1 MNILQELEN
10 YINEFNEDN
19 NENNSIDTIRI
30 DFSKQHKKKSLEQ
43 LGRWKKI
50 NKNDKRIM
58 DKLKRRLTADEVT
71 SAYQL
76 ENHNIYYYNS
86 NKDKP
91 KYRIATLVMFGL
103 FQYHKAP
110 PPVEMVNSILS
121 IMQSSIKRGR
131 NLLNIDICYDMK
143 TRPDIATLKQ
153 FYYLTDFKKQGNT
166 FYINDTNILSM
177 DRICIYNK
185 ALKNKLDGN
194 LYRIEATITI
204 ANYNCLAL
212 PINEFIDIINL
223 ANGSYLVHNSDKLK
237 LHFKG

>member
-10 YINEFNEDN
+10 YINEFNQDN

-58 DKLKRRLTADEVT
+58 DKLKRRLAVDEVT

-91 KYRIATLVMFGL
+91 KYRVATMVIFGL
-103 FQYHKAP
+103 KQYHKAP
-110 PPVEMVNSILS
+110 PPQNIVTKILS
-121 IMQSSIKRGR
+121 ILKNIT
-131 NLLNIDICYDMK
+131 NIDLCFDMK
-143 TRPDIATLKQ
+143 QKPNLELLKKH
-153 FYYLTDFKKQGNT
+153 FELKRYFDKKIKAYTDT
-166 FYINDTNILSM
+166 YYINDTNILM
-177 DRICIYNK
+177 IDKITIYNK
-185 ALKNKLDGN
+185 AIKNNLEGI
-194 LYRIEATITI
+194 LYRIEATISI
-204 ANYNCLAL
+204 PNIRVLSL
-212 PINEFIDIINL
+212 PLNEFKQITDLAKKVIN
-223 ANGSYLVHNSDKLK
+223 D
-237 LHFKG
+237 